1 MNLSGASDQK
11 KCTKLLLVSIRWHHN
26 CKMFFI
32 NLLLPTASSLNTPVP
47 VYSRWPLLV
56 GNLQVSS
63 PASKVT
69 AVAARVCF
77 AVPNS
82 YKRTIFNTS
91 NSSGSSWI
99 CLLAATT
106 IHVGHIMY
114 PKSRLESLHT
124 SGVTWGC
131 GVWLSDGGKTWSC
144 GGHHPK
150 FMSQIWFC
158 EKKWKIREWLLC
170 TLH

>member
-1 MNLSGASDQK
+1 MG
-11 KCTKLLLVSIRWHHN
+11 N
-26 CKMFFI
+26 CKIFFI
-32 NLLLPTASSLNTPVP
+32 NLLLPIAPSLNTPLCLFIHGGLCWWETCRCLHLHQR
-47 VYSRWPLLV
+47 SLPLL
-56 GNLQVSS
+56 
-63 PASKVT
+63 
-69 AVAARVCF
+69 RF

-131 GVWLSDGGKTWSC
+131 GVWLSDGGKTSSC